1 VSLVA
6 PSIPPSIAETL
17 KKPSRRGQFVHEEML
32 RVVFWMAYE
41 GLDADAIWRVVNAEG
56 GYGRDPEIPRR
67 ELERIIEG
75 AVSKFQSGYVPPVQA
90 RDANGLPVAT
100 PKHKITPELTQR
112 WTENAQK
119 FVEGRTTEVGVVDFL
134 EASPIRFSPQNC
146 QLTLLETLF
155 AENEIVAIKAG
166 EYQDPDEALY
176 VEGWRKKLRMG
187 KRITAKKGAWL
198 RPNPMKLGKP
208 SGGNGTYTDA
218 DCSAVRY
225 GFLESD
231 ALPLPLQLAMLASL
245 RLPIVAITDSA
256 GKSYHALVRLKGD
269 TDEARRGWWAS
280 TLDSLNNL
288 FGYDASNKNPSK
300 YTRLA
305 GAFRDEGR
313 REDSSGEQQ
322 LIYLAKDRQEG
333 TAIL

>member
-1 VSLVA
+1 MSLFA
-6 PSIPPSIAETL
+6 PSIPPSIAESL
-17 KKPSRRGQFVHEEML
+17 KNPARRGQFVHEEML

-56 GYGRDPEIPRR
+56 GYGRDPEIPRG
-67 ELERIIEG
+67 ELERIIDG

-100 PKHKITPELTQR
+100 PKHKITPELIQR

-208 SGGNGTYTDA
+208 SGKNGTYADA
-218 DCSAVRY
+218 DFRCSLWLLGVGRSAPP
-225 GFLESD
+225 
-231 ALPLPLQLAMLASL
+231 A
-245 RLPIVAITDSA
+245 SA
-256 GKSYHALVRLKGD
+256 GDACQLYAPYRGD
-269 TDEARRGWWAS
+269 HGLGGEKLPRHCQT
-280 TLDSLNNL
+280 
-288 FGYDASNKNPSK
+288 
-300 YTRLA
+300 
-305 GAFRDEGR
+305 EGR
-313 REDSSGEQQ
+313 DRPRASGVVGFQPRLSQ
-322 LIYLAKDRQEG
+322 
-333 TAIL
+333 